1 MDNVSGSFQMNQFL
15 RIAFLQVLLLVVI
28 LVNVP
33 SSKGECCGKDGLFS
47 CKGKG
52 HCNIECCSCEG
63 GCKDRKRSV
72 DFDVDV
78 DLAQTRFENLDTNGD
93 GVVSLTEFHH
103 QHVLKNKRSADFVN
117 KEWTLMDENQ
127 NGVIEPVEFDESLQ
141 GQK

>member
-1 MDNVSGSFQMNQFL
+1 M
-15 RIAFLQVLLLVVI
+15 I
-28 LVNVP
+28 
-33 SSKGECCGKDGLFS
+33 LFS
-47 CKGKG
+47 ACGQKSFLNEHPNSRLDGD
-52 HCNIECCSCEG
+52 E
-63 GCKDRKRSV
+63 DV